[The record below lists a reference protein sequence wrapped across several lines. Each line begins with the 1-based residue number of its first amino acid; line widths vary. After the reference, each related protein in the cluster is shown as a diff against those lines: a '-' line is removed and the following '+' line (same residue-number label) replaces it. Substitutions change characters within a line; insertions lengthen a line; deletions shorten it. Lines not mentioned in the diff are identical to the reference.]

1 MAKRQRTTDPDPDPE
16 RSFFESQREAL
27 LSDIA
32 LSFEHVLGNIN
43 KLNRSLEE
51 VIKMGNDF
59 SSVEALWSQFET
71 VMAKDE
77 RPKPQEEATEPTKQG
92 AS

>member
-1 MAKRQRTTDPDPDPE
+1 MAKRQRTTDPDPE
-16 RSFFESQREAL
+16 RTFFASQREAL

-32 LSFEHVLGNIN
+32 L
-43 KLNRSLEE
+43 
-51 VIKMGNDF
+51 MGNDF

-71 VMAKDE
+71 VMAKDDGQ
-77 RPKPQEEATEPTKQG
+77 KPPEQEEPTQTKRD